1 MFTFQSGVLY
11 YNINKQ
17 QIERLQTMITLR
29 TSLLSDNLGF
39 NGEDIQVKTISAAWN
54 KIREIRNTTEPNV
67 LEGTILTI
75 ELPEGETSNRIPEKI
90 LFKMNT
96 KGKMEFKDLAKVQ
109 ARQEK
114 KETKEKETSTEPVE
128 NTEKMETVE
137 EPVETV
143 EQAKETVEPVET
155 PVETVEPA
163 ETVEPTEE

>member
-1 MFTFQSGVLY
+1 
-11 YNINKQ
+11 
-17 QIERLQTMITLR
+17 MITLK

-39 NGEDIQVKTISAAWN
+39 NGEDIQVKTVSAAWN
-54 KIREIRNTTEPNV
+54 KIREIRNTTEPHV

-114 KETKEKETSTEPVE
+114 KEVKEKEPSTEPVE
-128 NTEKMETVE
+128 NTEKVETVEEPVE

-143 EQAKETVEPVET
+143 EQVKETVEPVET
-155 PVETVEPA
+155 PVETVEPTKTT
-163 ETVEPTEE
+163 ETTEPTEE

>member
-17 QIERLQTMITLR
+17 QIERLQTMITLK

-39 NGEDIQVKTISAAWN
+39 NGEDIQVKTVSAAWN
-54 KIREIRNTTEPNV
+54 KIREIRNTTEPHV

-75 ELPEGETSNRIPEKI
+75 EFPEGETSNRIPEKI

-114 KETKEKETSTEPVE
+114 KEVKEKETSTEPVE
-128 NTEKMETVE
+128 NAEKVETAE

-143 EQAKETVEPVET
+143 ETVET
-155 PVETVEPA
+155 PVETVDHTE
-163 ETVEPTEE
+163 EVTEPTKE

>member
-1 MFTFQSGVLY
+1 
-11 YNINKQ
+11 
-17 QIERLQTMITLR
+17 MITLK

-39 NGEDIQVKTISAAWN
+39 NGEDIQVKTVSAAWN
-54 KIREIRNTTEPNV
+54 KIREIRNTTEPHV

-114 KETKEKETSTEPVE
+114 KEVKEKEPSTEPVE
-128 NTEKMETVE
+128 NTEKVETVE

-155 PVETVEPA
+155 PVENVE
-163 ETVEPTEE
+163 ETVEPTETTETTEPTDE

>member
-1 MFTFQSGVLY
+1 
-11 YNINKQ
+11 
-17 QIERLQTMITLR
+17 MITLR

-39 NGEDIQVKTISAAWN
+39 NGEDIQVKTVSAAWN
-54 KIREIRNTTEPNV
+54 KIREIRNTTEPHV

-75 ELPEGETSNRIPEKI
+75 ELPEGEISNRIPEKI
-90 LFKMNT
+90 LFEMNT

-114 KETKEKETSTEPVE
+114 KEAKEKETSTESVE

-143 EQAKETVEPVET
+143 EQVKETVEPVET
-155 PVETVEPA
+155 PVETVEPT
-163 ETVEPTEE
+163 ETTEPTEE

>member
-1 MFTFQSGVLY
+1 MFAFQSGVLY

-17 QIERLQTMITLR
+17 QIERLQTMITLK

-39 NGEDIQVKTISAAWN
+39 NGEDIQVKTVSAAWN
-54 KIREIRNTTEPNV
+54 KIREIRNTTEPHV

-96 KGKMEFKDLAKVQ
+96 KGKMEFKDLTKVQ
-109 ARQEK
+109 ASQEK
-114 KETKEKETSTEPVE
+114 KEAKEKETSTEPVE
-128 NTEKMETVE
+128 NTEKVETVE

-143 EQAKETVEPVET
+143 ETVET
-155 PVETVEPA
+155 PVETVDHTE
-163 ETVEPTEE
+163 EVTEPTEE

>member
-1 MFTFQSGVLY
+1 
-11 YNINKQ
+11 
-17 QIERLQTMITLR
+17 MITLR

-54 KIREIRNTTEPNV
+54 KIREIRNTTEPHV

-114 KETKEKETSTEPVE
+114 KEAKEKETSTEPVE

>member
-1 MFTFQSGVLY
+1 
-11 YNINKQ
+11 
-17 QIERLQTMITLR
+17 MITLK

-54 KIREIRNTTEPNV
+54 KIREIRNTTEPHV

-109 ARQEK
+109 TRQEK
-114 KETKEKETSTEPVE
+114 KEVKEKEPSTEPVE
-128 NTEKMETVE
+128 NTEKVETVE
-137 EPVETV
+137 EPVEPVETV
-143 EQAKETVEPVET
+143 EQAKETIEPVET
-155 PVETVEPA
+155 PVENVE
-163 ETVEPTEE
+163 ETVEPTETTEPTDE

>member
-17 QIERLQTMITLR
+17 QIERLQTMITLK

-39 NGEDIQVKTISAAWN
+39 NGEDIQVKTVSAAWN
-54 KIREIRNTTEPNV
+54 KIREIRNTTEPHV

-96 KGKMEFKDLAKVQ
+96 KGKMEFKDLSKVQ

-114 KETKEKETSTEPVE
+114 KEAKEKETSTEPVE
-128 NTEKMETVE
+128 NTEKGETVE

-143 EQAKETVEPVET
+143 ETVET
-155 PVETVEPA
+155 PVETVDHTE
-163 ETVEPTEE
+163 EVTEPTKE

>member
-1 MFTFQSGVLY
+1 
-11 YNINKQ
+11 
-17 QIERLQTMITLR
+17 MITLK

-39 NGEDIQVKTISAAWN
+39 NGEDIQVKTVSAAWN
-54 KIREIRNTTEPNV
+54 KIREIRNTTELHV

-114 KETKEKETSTEPVE
+114 KEAKEKETSTEPVE

-155 PVETVEPA
+155 PA
-163 ETVEPTEE
+163 ETVDHTEEVIEPTKE

>member
-1 MFTFQSGVLY
+1 
-11 YNINKQ
+11 
-17 QIERLQTMITLR
+17 MITLK

-54 KIREIRNTTEPNV
+54 KIREIRNTTEPHV

-96 KGKMEFKDLAKVQ
+96 KGKMEFKDLTKVQ

-114 KETKEKETSTEPVE
+114 KEVKEKEPSTEPVE
-128 NTEKMETVE
+128 NTEKVETVE
-137 EPVETV
+137 EPVEPVETV
-143 EQAKETVEPVET
+143 EQAKETIEPVET
-155 PVETVEPA
+155 PVENVE
-163 ETVEPTEE
+163 ETVEPTETTEPTDE

>member
-1 MFTFQSGVLY
+1 
-11 YNINKQ
+11 
-17 QIERLQTMITLR
+17 MITLK

-39 NGEDIQVKTISAAWN
+39 NGEDIQVKTVSAAWN
-54 KIREIRNTTEPNV
+54 KIREIRNTTELHV

-114 KETKEKETSTEPVE
+114 KEAKEKETSTEPVE
-128 NTEKMETVE
+128 NAVKAETAE
-137 EPVETV
+137 EPVETPV
-143 EQAKETVEPVET
+143 ETIEEPVETVEPVET
-155 PVETVEPA
+155 PA
-163 ETVEPTEE
+163 ETVNHIEEVTEPTEE

>member
-1 MFTFQSGVLY
+1 
-11 YNINKQ
+11 
-17 QIERLQTMITLR
+17 MITLK

-39 NGEDIQVKTISAAWN
+39 NGEDLQVKTVSAAWN
-54 KIREIRNTTEPNV
+54 KIREIRNTTEPHV

-114 KETKEKETSTEPVE
+114 KEVKEKEPSTEPVE
-128 NTEKMETVE
+128 NTEKVETVE
-137 EPVETV
+137 EPVETT
-143 EQAKETVEPVET
+143 KTVEPVETVETVETSAETPAET
-155 PVETVEPA
+155 PVETVEP
-163 ETVEPTEE
+163 TEEAAEPAEE

>member
-1 MFTFQSGVLY
+1 
-11 YNINKQ
+11 
-17 QIERLQTMITLR
+17 MITLR

-54 KIREIRNTTEPNV
+54 KIREIRNTTEAHV

-114 KETKEKETSTEPVE
+114 KEVKVTETT
-128 NTEKMETVE
+128 E
-137 EPVETV
+137 EPVEVT
-143 EQAKETVEPVET
+143 EKPETTEET
-155 PVETVEPA
+155 VETVENTKTA
-163 ETVEPTEE
+163 ETVETSEELTEDKENTAPF

>member
-1 MFTFQSGVLY
+1 
-11 YNINKQ
+11 
-17 QIERLQTMITLR
+17 MITLR

-39 NGEDIQVKTISAAWN
+39 NGEDIQVKTVSAAWN
-54 KIREIRNTTEPNV
+54 KIREIRNTTEPHV

-114 KETKEKETSTEPVE
+114 KEAKEKENSTEPVE
-128 NTEKMETVE
+128 NTEKGETAEEHVETVETVETPAETVE

-143 EQAKETVEPVET
+143 ETVET
-155 PVETVEPA
+155 PVETVDH
-163 ETVEPTEE
+163 TEEVTEPIEE

>member
-1 MFTFQSGVLY
+1 
-11 YNINKQ
+11 
-17 QIERLQTMITLR
+17 MITLR

-39 NGEDIQVKTISAAWN
+39 NGEDIQVKTVSAAWN
-54 KIREIRNTTEPNV
+54 KIREIRNTTEPHA

-114 KETKEKETSTEPVE
+114 KEAKEKEPSTEPVE
-128 NTEKMETVE
+128 NTEKVETVE

-143 EQAKETVEPVET
+143 ETVET
-155 PVETVEPA
+155 PAETIEPTETTETTKPTEETVTHIE
-163 ETVEPTEE
+163 EVTEPTEE

>member
-1 MFTFQSGVLY
+1 
-11 YNINKQ
+11 
-17 QIERLQTMITLR
+17 MITLR
-29 TSLLSDNLGF
+29 TSLLNDNLGF
-39 NGEDIQVKTISAAWN
+39 NGEDIQVKTVSAAWN
-54 KIREIRNTTEPNV
+54 KIREIRNTTEPHV

-114 KETKEKETSTEPVE
+114 KEAKEKETSTEPVE
-128 NTEKMETVE
+128 NTEKAETVE

>member
-1 MFTFQSGVLY
+1 
-11 YNINKQ
+11 
-17 QIERLQTMITLR
+17 MITLK

-39 NGEDIQVKTISAAWN
+39 NGEDIQVKTVSAAWN
-54 KIREIRNTTEPNV
+54 KIREIRNTTEPHV

-96 KGKMEFKDLAKVQ
+96 KGKMEFKDLSKVQ

-114 KETKEKETSTEPVE
+114 KEAKEKENSAEPVE
-128 NTEKMETVE
+128 NTEKVETVE

-143 EQAKETVEPVET
+143 ETVEPVET
-155 PVETVEPA
+155 PA
-163 ETVEPTEE
+163 ETVDHTEEVTEPTEE